1 MEIFDASKSA
11 WREGEKA
18 LIARACRQFGAC
30 VPPSP
35 LGPGDDCALL
45 KRGAFSQNAFATSD
59 AVIFGRHFGA
69 EAEPFRVGEK
79 LVKRNASDIAAMGAV
94 PKFALICAICSK
106 DVSADWLDEF
116 CRGAGRCAERLGIK
130 IVGGDMA
137 SVPERF
143 FSAHMTLLGDS
154 DFPALLRKGARAGD
168 KICVTGALGFSL
180 ESGRHLDFEPRIAE
194 GVFLA
199 RRCCTLNGGAEGVS
213 ACTDISD
220 GVAADLKNLLSPET
234 CALLYSERIPRADF
248 GGLRAPLER
257 ALCDGEDYELLFA
270 WRGEFGRLEREW
282 RENFECE
289 IGEVG
294 EIFDVAE
301 FARRFGISDARQC
314 AGEIFIS
321 ENGRPPAKFSREGFS
336 H

>member
-1 MEIFDASKSA
+1 M
-11 WREGEKA
+11 
-18 LIARACRQFGAC
+18 
-30 VPPSP
+30 
-35 LGPGDDCALL
+35 
-45 KRGAFSQNAFATSD
+45 
-59 AVIFGRHFGA
+59 
-69 EAEPFRVGEK
+69 
-79 LVKRNASDIAAMGAV
+79 
-94 PKFALICAICSK
+94 
-106 DVSADWLDEF
+106 
-116 CRGAGRCAERLGIK
+116 
-130 IVGGDMA
+130 
-137 SVPERF
+137 PERF

-154 DFPALLRKGARAGD
+154 DFPAFLRKGARAGD

-194 GVFLA
+194 GGFLA
-199 RRCCTLNGGAEGVS
+199 RRCCALSGGAEGVS

-294 EIFDVAE
+294 EIFDASE

>member
-35 LGPGDDCALL
+35 FGPGDDCALL
-45 KRGAFSQNAFATSD
+45 GRGAFLQNVFATSD
-59 AVIFGRHFGA
+59 AVIFGRHFDA
-69 EAEPFRVGEK
+69 DAPPRRVGEK
-79 LVKRNASDIAAMGAV
+79 LVKRNASDIAAMGAA
-94 PKFALICAICSK
+94 PKFALLCAICSK

-116 CRGAGRCAERLGIK
+116 CRGAGQCAESLGIK

-154 DFPALLRKGARAGD
+154 DFPALLREGARAGD
-168 KICVTGALGFSL
+168 KICVTGALGFSR

-194 GVFLA
+194 GGFLA
-199 RRCCTLNGGAEGVS
+199 RRSCALSRGTEGAS

-234 CALLYSERIPRADF
+234 CALLYSERIPRAEF
-248 GGLRAPLER
+248 GGLRASLER

-270 WRGEFGRLEREW
+270 WRGEFGPLEREW
-282 RENFECE
+282 RRNFECE
-289 IGEVG
+289 ICEIGK
-294 EIFDVAE
+294 IFDASE
-301 FARRFGISDARQC
+301 FARRFGIPDARQC
-314 AGEIFIS
+314 AGEIFVS
-321 ENGRPPAKFSREGFS
+321 ENGRPPAKFSRGGFS